1 MSARCPACGATYEG
15 DVNFCPRDGSRLVSR
30 TAKPTSEAATAPS
43 GVSAWDGRTGS
54 MPAPP
59 ATEGPL
65 ALVGKVLDGRYRIV
79 RKIGEGGMSVVFL
92 ATEEGTGTQLAI
104 KVLTQALSGDANAM
118 ARLRREAAMGAKLS
132 HPNVCPIL
140 RMGETE
146 GLVYVV
152 MPFVHG
158 ELLMDRTTRMRQ
170 LPLEDV
176 VRYVRDIA
184 DGLEAAHA
192 LGIVHRDLKP
202 ENVMLTPAAESGDRA
217 VVLDF
222 GLAKERRAGKDV
234 EKLTKTGMVVGTP
247 EFMSPEQLRG
257 KPIDGRTDVY
267 ALALMTYE
275 MLTGALPFR
284 AKTQQETMIARLK
297 SDPIPLAEMRPDL
310 ALPAA
315 VNAVI
320 QRGLAREPGDRWQS
334 ASAFAGAL
342 AAAAEGRE
350 PDSGAGRGITGRIF
364 LR

>member
-1 MSARCPACGATYEG
+1 
-15 DVNFCPRDGSRLVSR
+15 
-30 TAKPTSEAATAPS
+30 
-43 GVSAWDGRTGS
+43 

-59 ATEGPL
+59 AAEGPL
-65 ALVGKVLDGRYRIV
+65 ALIGTVLDGRYRIV
-79 RKIGEGGMSVVFL
+79 RKVGEGGMSVVFL

-140 RMGETE
+140 RMGETGD

-170 LPLEDV
+170 LPLDEV

-184 DGLEAAHA
+184 TGLEAAHA

-222 GLAKERRAGKDV
+222 GLAKERRAGAEV

-297 SDPIPLAEMRPDL
+297 SDPTPIADMRPDL
-310 ALPAA
+310 VLPPD
-315 VNAVI
+315 VDRVI
-320 QRGLAREPGDRWQS
+320 RKGLAREPKDRWQT
-334 ASAFAGAL
+334 ASQFAEAL
-342 AAAAEGRE
+342 AASSIGL
-350 PDSGAGRGITGRIF
+350 P
-364 LR
+364 LRSRS

>member
-1 MSARCPACGATYEG
+1 MSNHCPACGATYEH

-30 TAKPTSEAATAPS
+30 MAKPAAAPAAAT
-43 GVSAWDGRTGS
+43 GTGGGWDGRTGS
-54 MPAPP
+54 MPAP
-59 ATEGPL
+59 AAAEGPL
-65 ALVGKVLDGRYRIV
+65 ALIGTVLDGRYRIV
-79 RKIGEGGMSVVFL
+79 RKVGEGGMSVVFL
-92 ATEEGTGTQLAI
+92 ATEDGSGAQLAI
-104 KVLTQALSGDANAM
+104 KVLSQALSGDANAM
-118 ARLRREAAMGAKLS
+118 ARLRREAAMGARLS

-140 RMGETE
+140 RMGETAD
-146 GLVYVV
+146 GQVYVV

-158 ELLMDRTTRMRQ
+158 ELLMERTTRMRQ
-170 LPLEDV
+170 LPLHEV

-184 DGLEAAHA
+184 EGLEAAHA
-192 LGIVHRDLKP
+192 VGIVHRDLKP
-202 ENVMLTPAAESGDRA
+202 ENVMLTPSGPGGERA

-297 SDPIPLAEMRPDL
+297 SDPTPIAEMRPDL
-310 ALPAA
+310 VLPAE
-315 VNAVI
+315 VDRVI
-320 QRGLAREPGDRWQS
+320 RKGLAREAKDRWQT
-334 ASAFAGAL
+334 ATEFANAL
-342 AAAAEGRE
+342 QR
-350 PDSGAGRGITGRIF
+350 AG
-364 LR
+364 